1 MYDQGDRKGR
11 HVSLRERKKLAAW
24 RAIQTAALR
33 LFEERGFEAVSVEE
47 IAAAAN
53 VSRSTFFNYFASKEA
68 VVFDQD
74 PEQRDQWRA
83 VMAARPADE
92 ALWDSLTAI
101 LIGFGEIFRDRVPLQ
116 RRLKERSPAL
126 AKSSWDVVDEQ
137 FLADLREWVASRIS
151 EGDPMP
157 AALQLNLALA
167 AHNTAYQ
174 TWGADESFDDY
185 MHRLT
190 YCLTQAGA
198 GTSSTTNL
206 APGPR
211 QS

>member
-1 MYDQGDRKGR
+1 M
-11 HVSLRERKKLAAW
+11 SLRERKKLAAW

-74 PEQRDQWRA
+74 PEQQDQWRA
-83 VMAARPADE
+83 IMAARPAE
-92 ALWDSLTAI
+92 EGLWDALTAI
-101 LIGFGEIFRDRVPLQ
+101 LVGFGEIFRDRVPLQ

-137 FLADLREWVASRIS
+137 FLADLREWVAARTP

-157 AALQLNLALA
+157 TTLQLNLALA

-185 MHRLT
+185 MRRLKH
-190 YCLTQAGA
+190 CLKQAGA
-198 GTSSTTNL
+198 GTTSTVNP
-206 APGPR
+206 AWGAG

>member
-1 MYDQGDRKGR
+1 M
-11 HVSLRERKKLAAW
+11 SLRERNKLAAW
-24 RAIQTAALR
+24 RAIRAAALR

-47 IAAAAN
+47 IAAAAG

-92 ALWDSLTAI
+92 ALWDSLAAI
-101 LIGFGEIFRDRVPLQ
+101 LIGFSEIFRDRVPLQ
-116 RRLKERSPAL
+116 RRLKERSPVL

-137 FLADLREWVASRIS
+137 FLADLRDWVTSRTL
-151 EGDPMP
+151 EDDPMP

-174 TWGADESFDDY
+174 TWGSDESFDDY
-185 MHRLT
+185 LQRLK
-190 YCLTQAGA
+190 YCLRQAGA
-198 GTSSTTNL
+198 GTTSTTTPTSGTWPNY
-206 APGPR
+206 
-211 QS
+211 

>member
-1 MYDQGDRKGR
+1 M
-11 HVSLRERKKLAAW
+11 SLRERKKLAAW
-24 RAIQTAALR
+24 RAIRTAALR

-47 IAAAAN
+47 IAAAAD

-74 PEQRDQWRA
+74 PEQRNQWRA
-83 VMAARPADE
+83 IMADRPADE

-101 LIGFGEIFRDRVPLQ
+101 LIGFSEIFRDRVPMQ

-137 FLADLREWVASRIS
+137 FLADLREWVTSRTA

-174 TWGADESFDDY
+174 TWGPDESFDDY
-185 MHRLT
+185 IRRLK
-190 YCLTQAGA
+190 YCLRQAGTGIA
-198 GTSSTTNL
+198 TLGPSSERN
-206 APGPR
+206 
-211 QS
+211 